1 VSIREELILKVL
13 AKEDSVVELAQQYGV
28 SRKTIYKWLSRYE
41 SKGLSGLV
49 DESRRPKRSPMKTSA
64 ELALEIVQLRKE
76 HPRWGP
82 KKIVAIMARR
92 HPGMTIPSVV
102 TVARVLRDAGL
113 QQRVLRRQSGGLS
126 AAPAHLIPT
135 EPNDLWTVDFKGW
148 WRTKDGTRCDPLTI
162 REGFSRYM
170 LALQLLTRTRTED
183 VRPIF
188 ERLFDKFG
196 LPKAIQSDNGPP
208 FASTR
213 ALGGLTPLSAWWVS
227 LGIRVVRSRPGRPTD
242 NGAHERMHFD
252 MRFDL
257 EDHAAQDLVA
267 QQRAC
272 EDWLTTFNHVRP
284 HEALQQR
291 TPAEVYRV
299 STRRPT
305 PRTIGGFPE
314 GCRMVRVNGH
324 GNIHAD
330 GWKAYV
336 NHALAQYTVGLE
348 FRDPEVRVWF
358 FDVLL
363 GAFDPRTQ
371 QSVEP
376 IAPPSE
382 RK

>member
-1 VSIREELILKVL
+1 V
-13 AKEDSVVELAQQYGV
+13 
-28 SRKTIYKWLSRYE
+28 
-41 SKGLSGLV
+41 
-49 DESRRPKRSPMKTSA
+49 
-64 ELALEIVQLRKE
+64 
-76 HPRWGP
+76 
-82 KKIVAIMARR
+82 
-92 HPGMTIPSVV
+92 
-102 TVARVLRDAGL
+102 
-113 QQRVLRRQSGGLS
+113 
-126 AAPAHLIPT
+126 
-135 EPNDLWTVDFKGW
+135 
-148 WRTKDGTRCDPLTI
+148 
-162 REGFSRYM
+162 

-188 ERLFDKFG
+188 ERLFDKYG
-196 LPKAIQSDNGPP
+196 VPKAIQSDNGPP

-213 ALGGLTPLSAWWVS
+213 ALGGLTALSAWWVS

-252 MRFDL
+252 VRFDL

-272 EDWLTTFNHVRP
+272 DDWLTTFNHVRP
-284 HEALQQR
+284 HEALGQR
-291 TPAEVYRV
+291 PPAEVYRV
-299 STRRPT
+299 SARRPT

-314 GCRMVRVNGH
+314 GCRMARVNGH

-330 GWKAYV
+330 GWRAYV
-336 NHALAQYTVGLE
+336 NHALMHYTVGLE
-348 FRDPEVRVWF
+348 FREREVRVWF

-382 RK
+382 RT